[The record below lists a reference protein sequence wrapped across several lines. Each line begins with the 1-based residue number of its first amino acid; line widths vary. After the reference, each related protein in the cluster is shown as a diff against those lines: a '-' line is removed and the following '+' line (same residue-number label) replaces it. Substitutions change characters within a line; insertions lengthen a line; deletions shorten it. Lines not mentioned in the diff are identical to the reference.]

1 MARESRG
8 IPQKALADELGVT
21 QAMVSK
27 IESGHLQPTTQM
39 VSKLANLQKNF
50 GKKMNSPGVDLSLR
64 KIRRWRAADRTLVKY
79 ELYAI
84 GLPTNVTYALV
95 KIQINGTL
103 IKQLDGIALNSDGRA
118 ICAGTQATCKG
129 SAPNSPIELVFF
141 AGKSE
146 PIRETAAG
154 PTTAA

>member
-1 MARESRG
+1 MRSHLVLASVLLLSLCMDSQT
-8 IPQKALADELGVT
+8 IQKSSPSDQDLSADQV
-21 QAMVSK
+21 A
-27 IESGHLQPTTQM
+27 M

-64 KIRRWRAADRTLVKY
+64 EIRRWRAADRTLVKY

-103 IKQLDGIALNSDGRA
+103 IKQLDGITLYSDGRA
-118 ICAGTQATCKG
+118 ICAG
-129 SAPNSPIELVFF
+129 
-141 AGKSE
+141 
-146 PIRETAAG
+146 
-154 PTTAA
+154 